1 MVLFTAEGRQSTKAR
16 RVADLTDPPSESY
29 ASDSKKEALCLEYVR
44 QFRSKFVALFPKRR
58 ELFLA
63 PQNEFGCSKFVCTTV
78 RPTLLP
84 FDQLYEAKPLA
95 KFVANFLQ
103 YEPLE
108 APDAF
113 PSVLP
118 SPTQVVQWKC
128 GDCFDF
134 AILLCSWLQGNG
146 YDAYVVCGYA
156 PSYITLKDQS
166 KLPPPTLED
175 EPLPPDDESDEER
188 EDPVAQQLRDARA
201 EGRYLYK
208 ERGVPE
214 SKYEVMMAEREA
226 AEKAAAAKTSDDEES
241 DEEEDAET
249 VEVPD
254 DSSSLHAWVMLRPF
268 KRGIT
273 ETTFIEPTTGNFY
286 TGDEAPYHGVESVF
300 NANNYW
306 VNMQEQSKR
315 CGSLETDLDDTDH
328 WEFVFM
334 DPMPKKKEVPVV
346 DGPPPLPGD
355 VVESEEEEEDNI
367 LDLPPSWVS
376 SVALK
381 MDDFVRCYPPD
392 GTRTTLYKKAKLELF
407 AAGTNDQG
415 LISRLVLYDDSSR
428 TSVKE
433 CVERFKYRRDLLRKR
448 RRVPSEA
455 RLEEDFLPGRL
466 GGLKTLV
473 EVAGRRREYAFHAK
487 GRTDGLLTRV
497 EDVGEKVVETFAKRP
512 DRLVYR
518 ALRTQ
523 RVALGAASK
532 LQYTLPAAEG
542 SGELIVEKMTQKFAP
557 DGEETGED
565 VDVRRFRVKEGRI
578 ETKCHYK
585 KHAVTR
591 PTILHEKGGADAA
604 EDEDLQR
611 ILKAERDCLAG
622 MRKAQIEVLELLK
635 TRRREEATVVVDRP
649 VFETAREKKASEG
662 TTIDS
667 AGDPRA
673 VDYLTPFLAHV
684 VDPASIT
691 HDEAQRARDAC
702 LKSLKERLVE
712 RANIMMA
719 RLTEEN
725 SKLSKKQAAY
735 QRNARDRDAVAEE
748 EFERFCAEAM
758 FRIQILE
765 QRLAS
770 HEETALKKFQDL
782 DAKLAADPR
791 MRALQE

>member
-1 MVLFTAEGRQSTKAR
+1 
-16 RVADLTDPPSESY
+16 
-29 ASDSKKEALCLEYVR
+29 
-44 QFRSKFVALFPKRR
+44 
-58 ELFLA
+58 
-63 PQNEFGCSKFVCTTV
+63 
-78 RPTLLP
+78 
-84 FDQLYEAKPLA
+84 
-95 KFVANFLQ
+95 
-103 YEPLE
+103 
-108 APDAF
+108 
-113 PSVLP
+113 
-118 SPTQVVQWKC
+118 
-128 GDCFDF
+128 
-134 AILLCSWLQGNG
+134 
-146 YDAYVVCGYA
+146 
-156 PSYITLKDQS
+156 
-166 KLPPPTLED
+166 
-175 EPLPPDDESDEER
+175 
-188 EDPVAQQLRDARA
+188 
-201 EGRYLYK
+201 
-208 ERGVPE
+208 
-214 SKYEVMMAEREA
+214 
-226 AEKAAAAKTSDDEES
+226 
-241 DEEEDAET
+241 
-249 VEVPD
+249 
-254 DSSSLHAWVMLRPF
+254 
-268 KRGIT
+268 
-273 ETTFIEPTTGNFY
+273 
-286 TGDEAPYHGVESVF
+286 
-300 NANNYW
+300 
-306 VNMQEQSKR
+306 
-315 CGSLETDLDDTDH
+315 
-328 WEFVFM
+328 
-334 DPMPKKKEVPVV
+334 
-346 DGPPPLPGD
+346 
-355 VVESEEEEEDNI
+355 
-367 LDLPPSWVS
+367 
-376 SVALK
+376 
-381 MDDFVRCYPPD
+381 
-392 GTRTTLYKKAKLELF
+392 
-407 AAGTNDQG
+407 
-415 LISRLVLYDDSSR
+415 
-428 TSVKE
+428 
-433 CVERFKYRRDLLRKR
+433 
-448 RRVPSEA
+448 
-455 RLEEDFLPGRL
+455 
-466 GGLKTLV
+466 
-473 EVAGRRREYAFHAK
+473 
-487 GRTDGLLTRV
+487 
-497 EDVGEKVVETFAKRP
+497 
-512 DRLVYR
+512 
-518 ALRTQ
+518 
-523 RVALGAASK
+523 
-532 LQYTLPAAEG
+532 
-542 SGELIVEKMTQKFAP
+542 MTQKFAP